1 MTMNLKERIAA
12 ALGEPGQ
19 GSPWSELMRL
29 FESDREAFY
38 LMACHGGGPD
48 AGPRAQQLAALAG
61 DVRSAIAESYEF
73 VPQEGGAAITT
84 YRGKK
89 TFVPAELVKPVTE
102 FLRAVDG
109 KASNDGGG
117 RDFIGAA
124 VSEAEVTF
132 KLGDPAERQAE
143 RNRLGAVRAAKPLV
157 LRLDEEDL
165 RHLTSQPPYV
175 IYELLNCARRTVL
188 APTAVYCGLKRG
200 GDSPAN
206 VNEGWA
212 FCGKPRKTYRND
224 GSPVAPPDRMV
235 YVVYADA
242 EGYVFDWD
250 WVVEDPG
257 APGHPL
263 DSDMRFEE
271 PNALKGEARLDL
283 PRDLRPGQFD
293 PAQACYSS
301 RGDCLFCY
309 ITGKE
314 SYATRINSDL
324 TVFQQMETGTHTGF
338 KIKNVERIVCVDR
351 SIVIRDAPKITVH
364 VDSMLLTTQK
374 LHPDEENA
382 ETYAV
387 LIRALLQTAHER
399 PRVRLPPRV
408 AETVGA

>member
-1 MTMNLKERIAA
+1 M
-12 ALGEPGQ
+12 
-19 GSPWSELMRL
+19 
-29 FESDREAFY
+29 
-38 LMACHGGGPD
+38 
-48 AGPRAQQLAALAG
+48 
-61 DVRSAIAESYEF
+61 
-73 VPQEGGAAITT
+73 PQEGGATITT

-89 TFVPAELVKPVTE
+89 MFVPAEIVKPVAE

-143 RNRLGAVRAAKPLV
+143 RDRLGAVRIAKPLV
-157 LRLDEEDL
+157 LRLDDEDV
-165 RHLTSQPPYV
+165 RHLSSHPPYV
-175 IYELLNCARRTVL
+175 IYDLLNCARRTVL
-188 APTAVYCGLKRG
+188 APTAVYRGLKRG
-200 GDSPAN
+200 GDSPTN

-212 FCGKPRKTYRND
+212 FCGKPRETYRND

-263 DSDMRFEE
+263 DGDMRFEE

-293 PAQACYSS
+293 PAQ
-301 RGDCLFCY
+301 
-309 ITGKE
+309 
-314 SYATRINSDL
+314 
-324 TVFQQMETGTHTGF
+324 
-338 KIKNVERIVCVDR
+338 
-351 SIVIRDAPKITVH
+351 
-364 VDSMLLTTQK
+364 
-374 LHPDEENA
+374 
-382 ETYAV
+382 
-387 LIRALLQTAHER
+387 
-399 PRVRLPPRV
+399 
-408 AETVGA
+408 